1 MNAAGCGSALKDY
14 AHVLRD
20 DPDWSERAALLPEV
34 RDATQPDQAAA
45 CGRARGV
52 QGAHLLDTGAE
63 AVASANPGCSLQIAA
78 HSERLGRHVSELAG
92 PGKGTETGEGETV
105 YEQVFDPVSGS
116 LGLSAIFAAL
126 PLVTLFVL
134 LGAFRVTAWIA
145 GLVSLAV
152 AVVVSIAVY
161 DVPVGQSLDMGL
173 EGAAFGL
180 FPILWIVVNA
190 IWIYNMT
197 ERTGHFA
204 VLRRSFAKISD
215 DQRIQAVIIAFSFG
229 ALIEGLAG
237 FGTPVAITSVMLLAL
252 GFSPLKAAALSLIG
266 NTAPVAFGSIA
277 TPIITLSA
285 QTELPVEDLGAMVG
299 RQTPFLAVIIP
310 LVLVGVVDG
319 ARGVRQTWPAAVVA
333 GITFALGQFV
343 CSNYISVE
351 LTDIIAAL
359 VSTFALVAFLRLW
372 KPSEPLLGDA
382 VGGTPPA
389 VAGAE
394 GHNPT
399 LERSVRLRDQRTDT
413 TREKLEAYAPYIII
427 IAVFAVAKLVDPVER
442 FLFEVSGGAGFG
454 TEEKTPNGFAWPGLD
469 VTDADGEA
477 PAAQTFQF
485 SFWDT
490 PGTIVLICGLLTIA
504 ALRVNLREALRTYVE
519 TLDQLKF
526 AIVTVM
532 AVLALAYVM
541 NLTGMTTTL
550 GRWIAGAGGIF
561 AFLSSIIG
569 WLGVAITGSDTSSN
583 ALFGALQVE
592 AAEKVGLDPVLL
604 ASANSSGG
612 VLGKMIS
619 PQNLAIAAAAVGMA
633 GKEGDIF
640 RRVLFWSITLTLGM
654 CVIVYLQST
663 AVLEWMVVK

>member
-1 MNAAGCGSALKDY
+1 M
-14 AHVLRD
+14 
-20 DPDWSERAALLPEV
+20 
-34 RDATQPDQAAA
+34 
-45 CGRARGV
+45 
-52 QGAHLLDTGAE
+52 
-63 AVASANPGCSLQIAA
+63 
-78 HSERLGRHVSELAG
+78 
-92 PGKGTETGEGETV
+92 
-105 YEQVFDPVSGS
+105 YEQVFDPVSDS
-116 LGLSAIFAAL
+116 LGASAIFAAL
-126 PLVTLFVL
+126 PLITLFIL
-134 LGAFRVTAWIA
+134 LGGFRLTAWIS
-145 GLVSLAV
+145 GLAALAV
-152 AVVVSIAVY
+152 AIVVSLVVW

-180 FPILWIVVNA
+180 FPIMWIVINA
-190 IWIYNMT
+190 VWIYNMT

-204 VLRRSFAKISD
+204 VLRRSFATISD

-252 GFSPLKAAALSLIG
+252 GFSPLKAVALSLIG

-277 TPIITLSA
+277 TPIVTLSA
-285 QTELPVEDLGAMVG
+285 QTELPLDDLGAMVG
-299 RQTPFLAVIIP
+299 RQTPFLALIVP

-319 ARGVRQTWPAAVVA
+319 MRGVRQTWPAALVA
-333 GITFALGQFV
+333 GVSFAIAQFV

-359 VSTFALVAFLRLW
+359 VSTVFLVGLLRFW
-372 KPSEPLLGDA
+372 KPSEPL
-382 VGGTPPA
+382 VGEPGGGPEPAIAGAA
-389 VAGAE
+389 VADPA
-394 GHNPT
+394 
-399 LERSVRLRDQRTDT
+399 LERGVRLRNQKEDS

-427 IAVFAVAKLVDPVER
+427 VAVFAIAKLVDPVKE
-442 FLFEVSGGAGFG
+442 FLFEFSGGTGFD
-454 TEEKTPNGFAWPGLD
+454 TDAETVNGFDWPGLN
-469 VTDADGEA
+469 VINPDGEA
-477 PAAQTFQF
+477 PSAQTFAF

-490 PGTIVLICGLLTIA
+490 PGTVVLFCGLLTIA
-504 ALRVNLREALRTYVE
+504 ALRINFGDAIRAYGA
-519 TLDQLKF
+519 TLNQLKA

-532 AVLALAYVM
+532 AVLGLAYVM

-550 GRWIAGAGGIF
+550 GQWIAGAGGVL

-592 AAEKVGLDPVLL
+592 AAKQAGISEVLL

-619 PQNLAIAAAAVGMA
+619 PQNLAIGAAAVAMA
-633 GKEGDIF
+633 GKEGHIF
-640 RRVLFWSITLTLGM
+640 RRVLFWSVVLTLVM

-663 AVLEWMVVK
+663 DVLSWMVV